1 MYACM
6 YERTYACMYDCRYA
20 VDIDMSLY
28 VYAGIDIDLG
38 VTADAVST

>member
-1 MYACM
+1 MNVRMHVC
-6 YERTYACMYDCRYA
+6 TYDCRYA